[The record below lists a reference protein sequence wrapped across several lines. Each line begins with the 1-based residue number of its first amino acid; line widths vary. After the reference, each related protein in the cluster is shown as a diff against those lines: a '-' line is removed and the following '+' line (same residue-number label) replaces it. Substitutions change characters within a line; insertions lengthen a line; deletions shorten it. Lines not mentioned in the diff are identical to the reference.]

1 MLYEAV
7 NQCMKYNGNTS
18 SKRTKRNVKFPTV
31 KEVFV
36 Y

>member
-7 NQCMKYNGNTS
+7 NHCRKYNGNTS
-18 SKRTKRNVKFPTV
+18 SKRTKTNVKFPTV